1 MPFLSCKLSNTITIA
16 AMFKCPNCNSSTS
29 QVLESRHLRRQSTK
43 RRRYECQS
51 CALRFTTYE
60 SIQAKELLPEPFK
73 IMEIQP
79 PTEDISR
86 LDRIE
91 AELAEMKSMM
101 DIQLRLRSAESVP
114 IEDLDFSM
122 RVYNALK
129 RKRIHT
135 LATLLTYTTTDL
147 LSIRNFGINSLSEV
161 QSVLCLRGLALR
173 QKRAS
178 S

>member
-1 MPFLSCKLSNTITIA
+1 
-16 AMFKCPNCNSSTS
+16 
-29 QVLESRHLRRQSTK
+29 
-43 RRRYECQS
+43 
-51 CALRFTTYE
+51 
-60 SIQAKELLPEPFK
+60 
-73 IMEIQP
+73 MEIQP

-91 AELAEMKSMM
+91 AELAEMKSIM

-161 QSVLCLRGLALR
+161 QSVLCLRGLVLR

-178 S
+178 P